1 MESVFCV
8 LLSERLPDDG
18 TSMKRLIRRP
28 SVAYLFTPAASR
40 APSCEWHRNNEV
52 RSIYF
57 SFTYNE
63 CRTQSTKDKNTHITL
78 SQRYCFLS
86 LCFHFVCPSRC
97 PVVTM
102 LTPRA
107 SRAHISRDGRRPAR
121 CPCRRI
127 HLSFA
132 RYSELLVENRE
143 IFIPHLF
150 SAPPQGPGGDSV
162 WVSRRCWILIKLEW
176 WGYHVVKKLGY
187 YNMLSRFH
195 SLPEREQRTDR
206 QNCYINIA
214 RHCADVR

>member
-1 MESVFCV
+1 
-8 LLSERLPDDG
+8 
-18 TSMKRLIRRP
+18 MKRLIRRS
-28 SVAYLFTPAASR
+28 SVAYLFIPAASR

-52 RSIYF
+52 IYF

-63 CRTQSTKDKNTHITL
+63 CRTQSTKDKNTYITL

-150 SAPPQGPGGDSV
+150 LAPPQGQGWPRLSIAKMLDTYKTRMMGLPCGEETRLLQYVEPFPQFTGTWTTDGQTELLYQYRASL
-162 WVSRRCWILIKLEW
+162 CWRAIKIFDE
-176 WGYHVVKKLGY
+176 K
-187 YNMLSRFH
+187 
-195 SLPEREQRTDR
+195 
-206 QNCYINIA
+206 
-214 RHCADVR
+214 